1 MGAEPTTTRDDGSTP
16 AVVSSRIW
24 YRAVLTAEQVSAGLV
39 MIVREQFAEA
49 LGNAEAPAGVCLF
62 AVSPEPGKR
71 RATAGRDEPPPALYF
86 SPASVSVMPY
96 LIAACGA
103 EPSAPP
109 DRAHA
114 TLLVGQPSD
123 WSLLAAASH

>member
-1 MGAEPTTTRDDGSTP
+1 MGAEPRSTRASGSTP
-16 AVVSSRIW
+16 SVASSRIW

-49 LGNAEAPAGVCLF
+49 LGTTEAPAGVCLF

-71 RATAGRDEPPPALYF
+71 KPAAGRDEPPPALYF
-86 SPASVSVMPY
+86 SPASIAVMPY

-103 EPSAPP
+103 EPSPPP
-109 DRAHA
+109 DRAQA
-114 TLLVGQPSD
+114 TLLVGQPAD
-123 WSLLAAASH
+123 WSLLAALTH

>member
-1 MGAEPTTTRDDGSTP
+1 MGAEPRSPRAGGSTP
-16 AVVSSRIW
+16 ALTSSRIW

-71 RATAGRDEPPPALYF
+71 KAAGRDEPPPALYF
-86 SPASVSVMPY
+86 SPASIAVMPY

-103 EPSAPP
+103 EPSPPP
-109 DRAHA
+109 DRAQA
-114 TLLVGQPSD
+114 TLLVGQPTD
-123 WSLLAAASH
+123 WSLLAALSH